1 MGRKDE
7 ATLAEAFEKVM
18 EGEIEREREKSK
30 DCPENPRCLAK
41 STNRLVFLGGVY
53 LAI

>member
-18 EGEIEREREKSK
+18 EGEIEREREMSQ
-30 DCPENPRCLAK
+30 A
-41 STNRLVFLGGVY
+41 
-53 LAI
+53 

>member
-7 ATLAEAFEKVM
+7 ATLAEAFEKV
-18 EGEIEREREKSK
+18 EGGDSQAWPE
-30 DCPENPRCLAK
+30 ENPRCLAK
-41 STNRLVFLGGVY
+41 SKSTGEWVEFY

>member
-18 EGEIEREREKSK
+18 EGEIERERERDEPSLTGKSQMSGEI
-30 DCPENPRCLAK
+30 D
-41 STNRLVFLGGVY
+41 
-53 LAI
+53 

>member
-18 EGEIEREREKSK
+18 EGEIERERDEPSLAGKSQMSGEI
-30 DCPENPRCLAK
+30 D
-41 STNRLVFLGGVY
+41 
-53 LAI
+53 